1 MFDAADVIGLVGGV
15 LIIIAFADANAS
27 ETFDKLRFNAMNLM
41 GAVLLIISLWVHFNL
56 ASMLLEVAWA
66 VIARCDFDRETGS
79 KNTTMLR
86 VWTA

>member
-15 LIIIAFADANAS
+15 LIIIAFADANAA

-66 VIARCDFDRETGS
+66 VIALWGLVAAWRARRE
-79 KNTTMLR
+79 
-86 VWTA
+86 